1 MEKVLFFAAML
12 LLMQVGVGIAGP
24 LANTKHDLHTGS
36 TAAIKATSPTV
47 DDTCVFCHTTHN
59 GTPGGAAPL
68 WNHALTSAT
77 LRWSPTTT
85 VRGTT
90 LPTDITSAA
99 LEGTRACM
107 SCHDGTV
114 ALGSVLVYYNS
125 STDTSGPMT
134 FTVTGTNTTGGK
146 LASTSLSYMDPTHME
161 KNHPLGVPKPAA
173 KPGFSNYVA
182 SDGGTGVWYRTSSDN
197 NQYVEC
203 QSCHDPHNT
212 TVMPFLR
219 ISNAGG
225 AICSSCHNM

>member
-1 MEKVLFFAAML
+1 MKKILVFAAIL
-12 LLMQVGVGIAGP
+12 LLARVGVGIAGP

-68 WNHALTSAT
+68 WNHALGSAV
-77 LRWSPTTT
+77 LKWAPTTT

-114 ALGSVLVYYNS
+114 ALGSVLVYYNG
-125 STDTSGPMT
+125 TTSGPTT

-146 LASTSLSYMDPTHME
+146 LASTSKAYMDPTHME

-173 KPGFSNYVA
+173 KAGFSSYVA

>member
-1 MEKVLFFAAML
+1 MKKILVFAAIL
-12 LLMQVGVGIAGP
+12 LLAQVSVGIAGP
-24 LANTKHDLHTGS
+24 LLNTKHDLHTGS

-47 DDTCVFCHTTHN
+47 DDTCVFCHSTHN

-68 WNHALTSAT
+68 WNHTLGSTALKWA
-77 LRWSPTTT
+77 PTTT

-114 ALGSVLVYYNS
+114 ALGSVLVYYNG
-125 STDTSGPMT
+125 TASGPAN
-134 FTVTGTNTTGGK
+134 FTVTGTNTSGNM
-146 LASTSLSYMDPTHME
+146 LTSGSKAYMDPTHME
-161 KNHPLGVPKPAA
+161 KNHPLGVPLPAA
-173 KPGFSNYVA
+173 KPGFSSYVA
-182 SDGGTGVWYRTSSDN
+182 SDGGTGVWYVTSSN
-197 NQYVEC
+197 NLQYVQC